1 MNPTTS
7 IPTVQYG
14 PVDPGPVFD
23 ESDAD
28 GDVEMTTV
36 GEEMNQMNDST
47 NSPSTTDTLIIALD
61 FGTTFS
67 SVAYARVE
75 KGMRREDLQIDS
87 IMCIENYSDYLP
99 PPGMWEPR
107 QDVPTELW
115 YDINTQRTQ
124 DSQSLSSSQVELNRS
139 PPVEYDV
146 NNDESSSSAYDS
158 MDEAGID
165 EIELEGQR
173 KTERESKAQYWGF
186 GVQRQLKRMDIQRG
200 NARRISRFKLL
211 LDQNV
216 ATKDVREGLA
226 PILKSLRNKG
236 IIRTDTDIFT
246 DYLTHLLRHT
256 KEELR
261 KSAHLKDDIPIEFV
275 LCVPAKWSSKGCRV
289 MQASMRRAVEK
300 SGLGNE
306 AENGVCNL
314 FILSEPEAAA
324 ACVLAE
330 HHNALLVSFS

>member
-1 MNPTTS
+1 MNPTSSTL
-7 IPTVQYG
+7 TVQYG

-28 GDVEMTTV
+28 GDIEMTTV
-36 GEEMNQMNDST
+36 EEEIHQMNNST
-47 NSPSTTDTLIIALD
+47 NSLNTTDTLIIALD

-67 SVAYARVE
+67 SVAYTRVE
-75 KGMRREDLQIDS
+75 KGMRPEDLQIDS
-87 IMCIENYSDYLP
+87 IRCIENYSDYLP

-115 YDINTQRTQ
+115 YDTNAQQIQN
-124 DSQSLSSSQVELNRS
+124 SQSLGSSQVEPDSSHPN
-139 PPVEYDV
+139 EYDV
-146 NNDESSSSAYDS
+146 HNDEDSSSTYDS

-165 EIELEGQR
+165 ELEGEGQDET
-173 KTERESKAQYWGF
+173 KRESKAQYWGF
-186 GVQRQLKRMDIQRG
+186 GVQRQLKRMDIPKED
-200 NARRISRFKLL
+200 ARRISRFKLL
-211 LDQNV
+211 LDQNI

-246 DYLTHLLRHT
+246 DYFTHLLQHT
-256 KEELR
+256 KAELR
-261 KSAHLKDDIPIEFV
+261 KSGYLEDGIPIEFV

-289 MQASMRRAVEK
+289 MQTSMRRAVEE

-330 HHNALLVSFS
+330 QHNALLVSFT